1 MAKTGSKLKKDLGL
15 LDVYSIAMGTTLSS
29 GFFLLPGLAYAA
41 AGEAMVT
48 SYMVAALLVVPA
60 MFAMVELSTAMPKAG
75 GAYYFLDRSMG
86 PLVGTVGG
94 LGTWLV
100 LILKSAFALVGLG
113 AYVGLFFPNM
123 PILPLAI
130 VMALVF
136 GGLNLAGAKKTG
148 SLQVVLVVG
157 LITILTAF
165 MGVGSLHLDAGQI
178 SALFDAEAK
187 SIFAT
192 AGLVYMSYAGLTKVT
207 SVAEEVR
214 DPERNIALGMFLALG
229 TAVVFYAVGT
239 YVMISVIPPA
249 NLSGALTPVSAAAD
263 AMVGPWGGKVLAVAA
278 ILGFF
283 AAANAGILS
292 ASRYPLAMGRD
303 HLLPGWI
310 RQVSREGTPRRAIAV
325 TVGLVLVVLLTLD
338 PTKIAKLAGAFQLLV
353 FAFLCLAV
361 IVMRESRIHSYDP
374 GFRSP
379 FYPWLHLFGI
389 FSSLAVITLMGTLS
403 ILVSTGLVILCVAW
417 YFYYAASRV
426 NRGGAIFH
434 WFARLGQRR
443 YEGLDREL
451 RGILKEKGLREAD
464 PFEEIVARASVID
477 AEEGATFEDVVT
489 EASELLSDEVGQG
502 WKRLKEAFLE
512 GTRLGATPV
521 THGVALPH
529 LKFAGLDRPALVL
542 VRSVKGIHV
551 VANDPLTDHVEE
563 QDVHA
568 MFFLI
573 SNENDPGQHLRILA
587 QIAGRVD
594 DEGFS
599 QEWLGAGDEQD
610 IREVVL
616 RDDRFVTIP
625 VRTTSGSRD
634 LIGKELKDVHLHKGA
649 LVALIQREGDVHV
662 PDGSSVIREG
672 DRLTVLGEPAALL
685 EIRKRYLRVAE

>member
-1 MAKTGSKLKKDLGL
+1 MAQAGSKLKKDLGL
-15 LDVYSIAMGTTLSS
+15 LDVYAIAMGTTLSS
-29 GFFLLPGLAYAA
+29 GFFLLPGLAFAA

-100 LILKSAFALVGLG
+100 LILKSAFALIGLG
-113 AYVGLFFPNM
+113 AYVGLFFPNL
-123 PILPLAI
+123 PIMPLAV

-136 GGLNLAGAKKTG
+136 GGLNLAGAKKSG

-157 LITILTAF
+157 LVAILSLF
-165 MGVGSLHLDAGQI
+165 MGVGSFHLDAGQI

-229 TAVVFYAVGT
+229 TAVVFYAIGT
-239 YVMISVIPPA
+239 YVMISVIPA
-249 NLSGALTPVSAAAD
+249 ENLSGALTPVSAAAD

-303 HLLPGWI
+303 HLLPDWI
-310 RQVSREGTPRRAIAV
+310 RGVSQEGTPRRAIAV
-325 TVGLVLVVLLTLD
+325 TVGLVLLVLLTLD

-353 FAFLCLAV
+353 FAFLCAAV

-374 GFRSP
+374 GYRSP
-379 FYPWLHLFGI
+379 FYPWLHLFGV
-389 FSSLAVITLMGTLS
+389 FSSLAVITLMGTIS
-403 ILVSTGLVILCVAW
+403 ILFSAGLVILCVAW

-426 NRGGAIFH
+426 QRGGAIFH
-434 WFARLGQRR
+434 WFARLGERR

-464 PFEEIVARASVID
+464 PFEAVVARASVIE
-477 AEEGATFEDVVT
+477 AGEGATFEEMVT
-489 EASELLSDEVGQG
+489 GASAILADEVGQG
-502 WKRLKEAFLE
+502 AEELEEAFLE

-521 THGVALPH
+521 THSVALPH
-529 LKFAGLDRPALVL
+529 LKFAGLERPALVL
-542 VRSVKGIHV
+542 VRSRTGIRV
-551 VANDPLTDHVEE
+551 VANDPLTEE
-563 QDVHA
+563 VQEEDVHA
-568 MFFLI
+568 IFFLI
-573 SNENDPGQHLRILA
+573 SNENDPRQHLRILA

-599 QEWLGAGDEQD
+599 EEWLGAGDEQD

-616 RDDRFVTIP
+616 RDDRFVTIA
-625 VRTTSGSRD
+625 VRSTARSRG
-634 LIGKELKDVHLHKGA
+634 LIDQELKAIHLPKGA

-662 PDGSSVIREG
+662 PDGSSILREG
-672 DRLTVLGEPAALL
+672 DRLTVLGEPPALS
-685 EIRKRYLRVAE
+685 EIRKRYLRTSE